1 MWMKARR
8 IFQAFINVHSIYKLD
23 HPYWHLHIRTRMRC
37 RAAGPGYIYYRGF
50 LTEGPWIALGSRLA
64 RTMDHGRL
72 DDRSG
77 GVVVV
82 PRGST
87 ILYDLS
93 RKEYQKTEMGKSMLL
108 VFDHPDTDNSRVY
121 YL

>member
-8 IFQAFINVHSIYKLD
+8 IFQAFINVFINLITRIGLHTSIYRHVLF
-23 HPYWHLHIRTRMRC
+23 MRC

-50 LTEGPWIALGSRLA
+50 LTWIALGSLLA

>member
-1 MWMKARR
+1 MDEGTEDISSLYKC
-8 IFQAFINVHSIYKLD
+8 IYKLD
-23 HPYWHLHIRTRMRC
+23 HPYWHSIYGHPRC

-50 LTEGPWIALGSRLA
+50 LTEGPWIAFGSLLA
-64 RTMDHGRL
+64 RTMDHGRQMS
-72 DDRSG
+72 SG

-108 VFDHPDTDNSRVY
+108 VFDHPDTDNSPVY
-121 YL
+121 S